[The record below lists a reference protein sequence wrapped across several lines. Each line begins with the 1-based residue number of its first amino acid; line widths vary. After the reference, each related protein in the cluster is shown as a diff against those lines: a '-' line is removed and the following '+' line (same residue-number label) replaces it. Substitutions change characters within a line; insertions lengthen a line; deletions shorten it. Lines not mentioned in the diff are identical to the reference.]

1 MSILRPWRLKQNQ
14 RPKPGSGLV
23 RWARRGL
30 VVLVL
35 IALFGDFLAND
46 KPLIARFEGETVLP
60 IFRQYGVD
68 WGLLSATATANRDW
82 KQLETEWAIWP
93 PIPYA
98 ARNIDFQNQNYVS
111 PCGEQRVE
119 SWRFRH
125 WLGTDQ
131 IGRDIAA
138 GLISGTRIALA
149 VGIVAMSLAALLGI
163 LFGGLA
169 GFFGDDRLRFA
180 RGTILGVVICLP
192 LAIFFGFQ
200 AGGSTES
207 PIAPLLSPL
216 LFLAI
221 LASAG
226 VVFSFL
232 SRFWSWARRPVAL
245 PVDSLV
251 MRIIEVINSVP
262 GLFILL
268 AVAGMLAK
276 PSLLIVMLI
285 IGLISWT
292 GIARFLRAELFK
304 IREQPFIDAAR
315 VQGFSEWYILRKHAL
330 PNALGPVVVAL
341 AFGMAGAVL
350 LEAFLSFLGIGL
362 PRDVITWGSMLQ
374 TARDNPYAW
383 WVAIFPGLA
392 IFVTILIFNVLGEH
406 WSER

>member
-1 MSILRPWRLKQNQ
+1 MVLRKWWQ
-14 RPKPGSGLV
+14 RRRGPRTATTGMV

-30 VVLVL
+30 YFLVF
-35 IALFGDFLAND
+35 IALFGDFIAND
-46 KPLIARFEGETVLP
+46 KPLIAGYENAVHFP

-68 WGLLSATATANRDW
+68 WGLLSATATTNRDW
-82 KQLETEWAIWP
+82 KQLETDWAVWP

-98 ARNIDFQNQNYVS
+98 ARNIDFRNQNYVS
-111 PCGEQRVE
+111 PFGEQQVK

-125 WLGTDQ
+125 WLGTDYV
-131 IGRDIAA
+131 GHDVAA

-149 VGIVAMSLAALLGI
+149 VGMVAMSLAALLGI
-163 LFGGLA
+163 FFGGLA
-169 GFFGDDRLRFA
+169 GFFGDDRLRLA
-180 RGTILGVVICLP
+180 RGTVLGAIAIFP
-192 LAIFFGFQ
+192 LAVFYGFQ
-200 AGGSTES
+200 AGGTGASGGMTG
-207 PIAPLLSPL
+207 LLSILRFLFIL
-216 LFLAI
+216 LVGGWG
-221 LASAG
+221 AG
-226 VVFSFL
+226 RL
-232 SRFWSWARRPVAL
+232 TRKWAWMRRSVAL
-245 PVDSLV
+245 PVDALV
-251 MRIIEVINSVP
+251 MRLIEVINSVP
-262 GLFILL
+262 GLFVLL

-276 PSLLIVMLI
+276 PSLLVVMLI
-285 IGLISWT
+285 IGLLSWT

-315 VQGFSEWYILRKHAL
+315 VQGFSEGYILRKHAL

-362 PRDVITWGSMLQ
+362 PRDVITWGGLLQ

-383 WVAIFPGLA
+383 WVALFPGLA

>member
-1 MSILRPWRLKQNQ
+1 
-14 RPKPGSGLV
+14 V
-23 RWARRGL
+23 A
-30 VVLVL
+30 LVL

-46 KPLIARFEGETVLP
+46 KPLIARYEGEIVLP
-60 IFRQYGVD
+60 ILRQYGVD
-68 WGLLSATATANRDW
+68 WGLLSATATTNRDW
-82 KQLETEWAIWP
+82 KELETEWAVWP

-98 ARNIDFQNQNYVS
+98 ARNIDFKNQNYVS
-111 PCGEQRVE
+111 PFGEQRVE

-131 IGRDIAA
+131 IGHDVAA
-138 GLISGTRIALA
+138 GLISGTRVALA

-163 LFGGLA
+163 FFGGLA
-169 GFFGDDRLRFA
+169 GFFGDDRLRLA
-180 RGTILGVVICLP
+180 RGTVLGSVVCLP
-192 LAIFFGFQ
+192 LAIFYGFQ
-200 AGGSTES
+200 AGGIAVS
-207 PIAPLLSPL
+207 PIAPLFSLL

-221 LASAG
+221 LLG
-226 VVFSFL
+226 GGMVFSFV
-232 SRFWSWARRPVAL
+232 SRSWSWARRPVAL

-268 AVAGMLAK
+268 AVAGMLAQ
-276 PSLLIVMLI
+276 PSLLVVMLI

-292 GIARFLRAELFK
+292 GIARFLRAELLK
-304 IREQPFIDAAR
+304 VREQSFIDVAR

-392 IFVTILIFNVLGEH
+392 IFITILIFNVLGEH

>member
-1 MSILRPWRLKQNQ
+1 MT
-14 RPKPGSGLV
+14 SGTV

-30 VVLVL
+30 YLLVL

-46 KPLIARFEGETVLP
+46 KPLVAGYDNAVHFP
-60 IFRQYGVD
+60 ILRQYGVD
-68 WGLLSATATANRDW
+68 WGLLSATATTNRDW
-82 KQLETEWAIWP
+82 KQLETDWAIWP

-98 ARNIDFQNQNYVS
+98 ARNIDFRNQNYVS
-111 PCGEQRVE
+111 PFGEQQVD

-125 WLGTDQ
+125 WLGTDRV
-131 IGRDIAA
+131 GHDVAA

-163 LFGGLA
+163 FFGGLA
-169 GFFGDDRLRFA
+169 GFFGDERLRLRRGALLGLFAVFPLAVFYGFQVGGTGTGVGTAVFGALRFLLILGGTGWLFDRL
-180 RGTILGVVICLP
+180 
-192 LAIFFGFQ
+192 
-200 AGGSTES
+200 
-207 PIAPLLSPL
+207 
-216 LFLAI
+216 
-221 LASAG
+221 
-226 VVFSFL
+226 
-232 SRFWSWARRPVAL
+232 SRRWSWARHPVAL
-245 PVDSLV
+245 PVDGLV
-251 MRIIEVINSVP
+251 MRLIEVINSVP
-262 GLFILL
+262 GLFVLL

-276 PSLLIVMLI
+276 PSLFVVMLI
-285 IGLISWT
+285 IGLLSWT

-362 PRDVITWGSMLQ
+362 PRDVITWGSLLQ

-383 WVAIFPGLA
+383 WMALFPGLA
-392 IFVTILIFNVLGEH
+392 IFTTILIFNILGEY